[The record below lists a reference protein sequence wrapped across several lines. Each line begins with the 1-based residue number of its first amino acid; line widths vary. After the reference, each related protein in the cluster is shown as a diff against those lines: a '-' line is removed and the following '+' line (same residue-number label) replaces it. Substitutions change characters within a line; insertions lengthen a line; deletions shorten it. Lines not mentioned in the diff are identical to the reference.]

1 MVLLLHSGSVSALRT
16 GAMQLAFDLTVSKG
30 ERMIVKIGRYGH
42 ADEIAHTVFG
52 LKNLLIAIEYLV

>member
-1 MVLLLHSGSVSALRT
+1 
-16 GAMQLAFDLTVSKG
+16 MQLAFDLTVSKG

-42 ADEIAHTVFG
+42 SDEIAHTVFG